1 MEDVGEVQV
10 LLSRDVGQVG
20 LGLVDGLGQ
29 AEFRQVFLKECKTVA
44 QVTQLVVDLL
54 PFKLLFVLTTRL

>member
-20 LGLVDGLGQ
+20 LGLVDSLGQ
-29 AEFRQVFLKECKTVA
+29 AKFRQVFLKECRTVA
-44 QVTQLVVDLL
+44 QVTQLVGDLL
-54 PFKLLFVLTTRL
+54 IFKLLFVLTIHL